1 MVFSQP
7 LAICLLIALTA
18 SLMVLGWELCRLF
31 SPKRLVDRRVELAFA
46 ILGVFAAGVLAMDWI
61 DGSHSVFDVSTRLL
75 VSGVGLFGFLA
86 VVLLGL
92 FRFVYRDK
100 TSNAGRFL
108 SPILFLVFL
117 GMPIVAY
124 ARFSFR
130 CNSDLEFA
138 MGEFSIGQVEKDV
151 YWMGETDLGT
161 VIPLFHFDADDQKFK
176 SFAQTFEGRFPNFSN
191 TLISRQSADKEANC
205 HGWVFTGG
213 KFLVRGESVERIL
226 EDNGYRLVKDPATG
240 DVIIYRSMAGNILHT
255 ALVQAVLNDGTVLA
269 ESKWGIDQRFI
280 HLPEHQPYSNDFTFY
295 RTHRRDHRILI
306 HRVEDQPNGPT
317 LDD

>member
-18 SLMVLGWELCRLF
+18 SLMVLGWELCRLL
-31 SPKRLVDRRVELAFA
+31 SPKRLVDRRIELAFA
-46 ILGVFAAGVLAMDWI
+46 ILGVFSAGVLAMDWI
-61 DGSHSVFDVSTRLL
+61 DGSHFVFDVSTRLF
-75 VSGVGLFGFLA
+75 VSGIGLVGFL
-86 VVLLGL
+86 VIVLLGL

-100 TSNAGRFL
+100 VSIAGRFL
-108 SPILFLVFL
+108 SPVFLLVFL
-117 GMPIVAY
+117 GMSVVAY
-124 ARFSFR
+124 ARFSIR
-130 CNSDLEFA
+130 CNPDLEFA
-138 MGEFSIGQVEKDV
+138 VGEFNIGQVEKDV

-161 VIPLFHFDADDQKFK
+161 AIPLFHFDADDQKFK

-191 TLISRQSADKEANC
+191 TIISRQAADKEANC

-226 EDNGYRLVKDPATG
+226 DDNGYRIVREPAAG
-240 DVIIYRSMAGNILHT
+240 DVIIYRSLAGNILHT

-280 HLPEHQPYSNDFTFY
+280 HLPEHQPYSNDFTYY
-295 RTHRRDHRILI
+295 RTHRRDHRILV
-306 HRVEDQPNGPT
+306 HRVEDLQNVS
-317 LDD
+317 LFDD

>member
-1 MVFSQP
+1 
-7 LAICLLIALTA
+7 
-18 SLMVLGWELCRLF
+18 
-31 SPKRLVDRRVELAFA
+31 
-46 ILGVFAAGVLAMDWI
+46 MDWI

-205 HGWVFTGG
+205 QSKKPHVDLVVSMQYPQDG
-213 KFLVRGESVERIL
+213 KPSGFSPPI
-226 EDNGYRLVKDPATG
+226 PATPFASSWKLG
-240 DVIIYRSMAGNILHT
+240 FARVGPELHSLTT
-255 ALVQAVLNDGTVLA
+255 A
-269 ESKWGIDQRFI
+269 
-280 HLPEHQPYSNDFTFY
+280 
-295 RTHRRDHRILI
+295 
-306 HRVEDQPNGPT
+306 VEYPNPVH
-317 LDD
+317 